1 MKKYEKPVLVFESY
15 ELSYNVANCS
25 PALNHGE
32 TEMGCSIKIIDG
44 VELEEAETV
53 FTASVN
59 CGCGESIWEHYCKFT
74 GADIINV
81 FTS

>member
-25 PALNHGE
+25 AALNHAVTE
-32 TEMGCSIKIIDG
+32 TNCCIDDVNG
-44 VELEEAETV
+44 VE
-53 FTASVN
+53 FGYSVYTQGLN
-59 CGCGESIWEHYCKFT
+59 CTYGPEIWERYCKFT
-74 GADIINV
+74 GTDEINV

>member
-25 PALNHGE
+25 AALNHGE
-32 TEMGCSIKIIDG
+32 AEKGCSVNNIEGIDLG
-44 VELEEAETV
+44 YTVYTAEI
-53 FTASVN
+53 N
-59 CGCGESIWEHYCKFT
+59 CIYGSEIWEDYCKFT
-74 GADIINV
+74 GTDGINV